1 MYAFSLSAKDNLRVG
16 FRIAPV
22 DFLAGCCLRLDY
34 TFGGLLLRGFCMNN
48 GETGAGAL
56 IS

>member
-1 MYAFSLSAKDNLRVG
+1 MLSLPAVKDNLRVG

-34 TFGGLLLRGFCMNN
+34 TFGGLLLRGFLH
-48 GETGAGAL
+48 E
-56 IS
+56 

>member
-1 MYAFSLSAKDNLRVG
+1 MYAFSSLRKDNLRVG

-34 TFGGLLLRGFCMNN
+34 TFGGLLLRGFLH
-48 GETGAGAL
+48 E
-56 IS
+56 